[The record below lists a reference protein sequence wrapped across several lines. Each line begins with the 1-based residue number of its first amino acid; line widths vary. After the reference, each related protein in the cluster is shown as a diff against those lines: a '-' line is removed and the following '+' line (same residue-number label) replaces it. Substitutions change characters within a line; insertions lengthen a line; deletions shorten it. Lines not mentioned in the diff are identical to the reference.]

1 MCLQPRHS
9 EFISESHPVTSS
21 DSWMRQQ
28 QRIVSRCNL
37 EYKTRSRYKIV
48 FHYVPIN
55 STRTDSWTLLSHR
68 VILRC
73 DSSKELY
80 RDVICKSKLVLDTKL
95 LSTLFQSIPLELT
108 VELYCHIEWF
118 LDAKAAKESYRD
130 VICNSTPVLD
140 TKLLSTLFQSIPLEL
155 TVELLKN
162 NSKK

>member
-1 MCLQPRHS
+1 
-9 EFISESHPVTSS
+9 
-21 DSWMRQQ
+21 MRQQ

-37 EYKTRSRYKIV
+37 VLEIRSRYKIAFHFVPINSTRTDNWTTLSHRVILRFDSSKRIVPRCNLELKTRSRYKIV

-118 LDAKAAKESYRD
+118 LDAIAS
-130 VICNSTPVLD
+130 
-140 TKLLSTLFQSIPLEL
+140 
-155 TVELLKN
+155 KN
-162 NSKK
+162 CIEM